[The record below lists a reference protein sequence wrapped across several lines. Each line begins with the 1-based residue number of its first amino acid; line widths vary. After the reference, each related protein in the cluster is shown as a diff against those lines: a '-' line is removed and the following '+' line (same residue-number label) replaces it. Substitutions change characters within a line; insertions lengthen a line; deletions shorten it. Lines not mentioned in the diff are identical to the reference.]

1 MNAMDK
7 ALANRLMDEIL
18 AAEPNLESLSI
29 LCARDEWRGLRRRIP
44 MIMASYLDMT
54 MAIVRQFPDLDPDR
68 DDAKLR
74 PLKPAARSNALEI
87 GDVLREAKADLDKV
101 AVLADHIGAEDEKRE
116 FREHVAEASALY
128 QAVADAVAQEQSS

>member
-1 MNAMDK
+1 MDK

-29 LCARDEWRGLRRRIP
+29 LCARDEWGGLRRRIP
-44 MIMASYLDMT
+44 MIMIAYLDMT

-68 DDAKLR
+68 DNAKPR

-87 GDVLREAKADLDKV
+87 GEVLREAKADLDKV
-101 AVLADHIGAEDEKRE
+101 AALADHIGAEDEKRE
-116 FREHVAEASALY
+116 FRECVARASALY
-128 QAVADAVAQEQSS
+128 QAVADAVAQEQSP

>member
-1 MNAMDK
+1 VDE

-44 MIMASYLDMT
+44 MIMIAYLDMT

-68 DDAKLR
+68 DDAKPR
-74 PLKPAARSNALEI
+74 PLNPAARSNALEI
-87 GDVLREAKADLDKV
+87 GEVLQEAKADLDKV
-101 AVLADHIGAEDEKRE
+101 AALADHIGAEDEKRG
-116 FREHVAEASALY
+116 FREHVAKASALY
-128 QAVADAVAQEQSS
+128 QAVADAVAQGQSS

>member
-1 MNAMDK
+1 VDK

-54 MAIVRQFPDLDPDR
+54 MAIVQQFPDLDPDR
-68 DDAKLR
+68 DDAKPR

-87 GDVLREAKADLDKV
+87 GEVLREAKADLDKV
-101 AVLADHIGAEDEKRE
+101 AVLADHIGAEDEKHE